1 MKVAVYG
8 LGYVGSVTAACLAE
22 AGHHVVGV
30 DVHPGKVAAIA
41 AGESPIV
48 EPGIAERVH
57 AAVNSGT
64 LRASTEA
71 SDAADCEVAVLCV
84 GTPSLPSGAQDLG
97 ALERVSRDAA
107 RAFASAQEYPV
118 VIVRST
124 VLPGALRERL
134 APALESASGRRVGER
149 IGLCVVPEFL
159 REGSAVADFK
169 APPMT
174 VIGAMDARGASVAEA
189 LFHVEGSPTRRVDP
203 DAAVMV
209 KYASNAFHALKVA
222 FANEIDALCTE
233 MNVDGR
239 AVMDLFAL
247 DDKLNISPRY
257 LRPGFAFGGSCL
269 PKDLRALVHA
279 ARHLD
284 ATVPVL
290 DAVLPS
296 NAARVQR
303 AVDEVVALGVRR
315 VALLGLSFK
324 PGTDDLRESPMVAL
338 AESLIGK
345 GLQLEIYDPE
355 VYLSRILGA
364 NKKFLETHLPHI
376 GALLHDR
383 IDDLI
388 ANCDSIVLAIKD
400 PRAMDA
406 LSRLARPD
414 QWLFDL
420 VGIPQSATLP
430 CVHEGL
436 CW

>member
-324 PGTDDLRESPMVAL
+324 PGTDDLRESPLVTL
-338 AESLIGK
+338 AETLLGK
-345 GLQLEIYDPE
+345 GFALRIYDPS
-355 VYLSRILGA
+355 LTLDRLTGA
-364 NKKFLETHLPHI
+364 NQRFIERAIPHLERLLAPSPEAAVEDAEVVLVGHALP
-376 GALLHDR
+376 GLR
-383 IDDLI
+383 
-388 ANCDSIVLAIKD
+388 
-400 PRAMDA
+400 DA
-406 LSRLARPD
+406 LRLRPSQKLIDLTRMPARP
-414 QWLFDL
+414 
-420 VGIPQSATLP
+420 
-430 CVHEGL
+430 
-436 CW
+436 